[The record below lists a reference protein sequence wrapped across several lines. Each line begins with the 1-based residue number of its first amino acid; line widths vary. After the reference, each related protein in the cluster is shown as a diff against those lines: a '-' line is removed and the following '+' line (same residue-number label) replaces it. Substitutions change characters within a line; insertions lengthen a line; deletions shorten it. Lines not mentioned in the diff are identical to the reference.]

1 VTTPTTAT
9 AAPTS
14 DNLDDQAAALLAHLL
29 EPVEVVDPTPITM
42 ALIRERIPAKL
53 YLEFRASLLAVTES
67 ATTGDLA
74 TRILAD
80 ELADVRAA
88 LVGPGFILHT
98 PERRDLITTFGES
111 LRWSANLV
119 AALRGLS
126 VSTVPRW
133 RNEGRTT
140 APTLDTLRAEL
151 LAERTAADAL
161 RRFADIS
168 ATRQTFDQVAFDLRT
183 SIESGTLQCA
193 DVAAAFLESWNLRCQ
208 P

>member
-1 VTTPTTAT
+1 MTTPTTAT
-9 AAPTS
+9 AAPAS

-29 EPVEVVDPTPITM
+29 EPVEVIDPTPITM
-42 ALIRERIPAKL
+42 ALIRERIPARL

-88 LVGPGFILHT
+88 LVGPGFLLHT
-98 PERRDLITTFGES
+98 PERRDLITTFGKS

-126 VSTVPRW
+126 ASTIPRW
-133 RNEGRTT
+133 RTEGRTT
-140 APTLDTLRAEL
+140 APTIETLRAEL
-151 LAERTAADAL
+151 LAASRTAALEHIRTIYGAEILKANAAIASASAAYDADATP
-161 RRFADIS
+161 ADI
-168 ATRQTFDQVAFDLRT
+168 
-183 SIESGTLQCA
+183 I
-193 DVAAAFLESWNLRCQ
+193 AAAKLSWAG
-208 P
+208 

>member
-9 AAPTS
+9 AAPAS

-29 EPVEVVDPTPITM
+29 EPVEVIDPTPITM
-42 ALIRERIPAKL
+42 ALIRERIPARL

-88 LVGPGFILHT
+88 LVGPGFLLHT

-126 VSTVPRW
+126 VSTIPRW

-151 LAERTAADAL
+151 LDERQRIEADTRAQSFAAIREQWLAAYASALTFIGSRQSSGDLPPTLAEILAQL
-161 RRFADIS
+161 RGD
-168 ATRQTFDQVAFDLRT
+168 
-183 SIESGTLQCA
+183 
-193 DVAAAFLESWNLRCQ
+193 
-208 P
+208 